1 MKRVSLI
8 GVVLMV
14 GVLSAS
20 FNGIVL
26 AEDNGVDLE
35 KIVVT
40 PYRYTESLANTPA
53 SVSVIDSDQISKS
66 NVSTTVDL
74 LSELSGVVV
83 KDWTGNG
90 SKAAVDIRGFGEQSA
105 LNTLVLVDGR
115 RVNEIDL
122 SGVSWRQIPL
132 EQIERIEVLKGGFGS
147 VLYGDNAVSG
157 VINIITKRGAD
168 KPVSVEVTGEYG
180 SYDTNKENIII
191 SGTIKKINYFL
202 NYGREQTHGYRNN
215 TYLDAN
221 NFSSKL
227 GYDIDATGTSLR
239 FSQGYSKSNYGLPGA
254 LSSADLA
261 KFNRRYSAYG
271 DDHAKDTDYNFNLG
285 IDQLTGDFGKLSFD
299 SSIRKR
305 QTFSNFIGANAGYN
319 PIVKSRI
326 DTLGFNPKY
335 VLDKKILSLANKAI
349 FGFDFYRYDF
359 NSDTFDLSV
368 TKQSDNYVRKVST
381 AFYFQDQL
389 ALTDNFTL
397 TGGYRYEDIDY
408 DFNYNDYSVF
418 WPNPP
423 IDSKVSLKSTAY
435 NLGLTYKYDKGNIYI
450 NHNKGFRSPATDEY
464 FVWGVFNPNLK
475 QQDSKNLE
483 IGLRHKF
490 SELLDLGISGYLMAL
505 KNELYYNPAS
515 YSNENYDKTR
525 HQGVEVD
532 FTSKLPMGFNIAGNY
547 SFQHAVFKDGEYDG
561 KHIPM
566 VPSHKF
572 NLGLAHFFTE
582 FISAGV
588 SLNYMSSRRF
598 INDEANQWPSL
609 KQAFTVDLKMNFEKD
624 NFRVTGGISN
634 LFNEKYYEYG
644 VCNAATGA
652 VNYYPASGRSFFI
665 KVSRKF

>member
-1 MKRVSLI
+1 
-8 GVVLMV
+8 
-14 GVLSAS
+14 
-20 FNGIVL
+20 
-26 AEDNGVDLE
+26 
-35 KIVVT
+35 
-40 PYRYTESLANTPA
+40 
-53 SVSVIDSDQISKS
+53 
-66 NVSTTVDL
+66 
-74 LSELSGVVV
+74 
-83 KDWTGNG
+83 
-90 SKAAVDIRGFGEQSA
+90 
-105 LNTLVLVDGR
+105 
-115 RVNEIDL
+115 
-122 SGVSWRQIPL
+122 
-132 EQIERIEVLKGGFGS
+132 
-147 VLYGDNAVSG
+147 
-157 VINIITKRGAD
+157 
-168 KPVSVEVTGEYG
+168 
-180 SYDTNKENIII
+180 NKENSII

-299 SSIRKR
+299 SSMRKR

-408 DFNYNDYSVF
+408 DFNY
-418 WPNPP
+418 
-423 IDSKVSLKSTAY
+423 KVSLKSTAY

-582 FISAGV
+582 FISASV